1 MQVLKGGDIV
11 FDKNKFKYFVG
22 LNGHTLKDLANQ
34 IGINQSTLNRKMN
47 GDSDFTR
54 SEIQNITYWLNLSEE
69 EVIEIFFA
77 K

>member
-1 MQVLKGGDIV
+1 M
-11 FDKNKFKYFVG
+11 FDKNKFKYFVN
-22 LNGHTLKDLANQ
+22 LNGHTLKDLANK

-54 SEIQNITYWLNLSEE
+54 AEIQTITYWLNLSTE
-69 EVIEIFFA
+69 EVMQVFFA